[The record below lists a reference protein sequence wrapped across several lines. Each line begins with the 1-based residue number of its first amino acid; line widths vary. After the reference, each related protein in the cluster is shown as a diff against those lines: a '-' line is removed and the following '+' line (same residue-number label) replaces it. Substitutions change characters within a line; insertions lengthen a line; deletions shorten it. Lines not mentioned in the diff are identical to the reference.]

1 MNFGGFAVLKSERR
15 TKVTG
20 EQMIY
25 LVFESVVVE
34 IRTLVIVNHVRS
46 AGTIREKVS
55 QSGWQLRGTRPTD
68 SLDVNQ
74 H

>member
-1 MNFGGFAVLKSERR
+1 
-15 TKVTG
+15 
-20 EQMIY
+20 MIY
-25 LVFESVVVE
+25 LVFESVVVVE

-46 AGTIREKVS
+46 ARTIREKVS